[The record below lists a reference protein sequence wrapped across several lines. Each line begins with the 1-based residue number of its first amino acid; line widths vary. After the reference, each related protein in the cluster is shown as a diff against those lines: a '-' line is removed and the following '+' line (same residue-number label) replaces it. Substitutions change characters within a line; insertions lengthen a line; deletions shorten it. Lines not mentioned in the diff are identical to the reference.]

1 MVTIKMWGDINL
13 HIKNLY
19 LLFYYFKFFDCPIIF
34 LIHIFKPYTYILINL
49 CIRRCLMENDSNNSS
64 NDEFTKVDF
73 KDGTQNC
80 KNFFSS
86 FFSNP
91 IKTLKNIS
99 DSKHNL
105 FFNTAIIMLLV
116 WVLIMFFHALFGNV
130 YSTNGLYIF
139 LSAVRDLTIP
149 IISVGFL
156 ALIIYCMAP
165 NKDEKCSLTN
175 TITSSIVCKIPIIF
189 ASFISLINLVSDKAY
204 YITNPIT
211 YFCIAISI
219 VLTYFAIKFLY
230 KESEDFKSFK
240 RFMIIEGIF
249 YGVYLILSFLG
260 IYMV

>member
-1 MVTIKMWGDINL
+1 
-13 HIKNLY
+13 
-19 LLFYYFKFFDCPIIF
+19 
-34 LIHIFKPYTYILINL
+34 
-49 CIRRCLMENDSNNSS
+49 MENDSNNSS
-64 NDEFTKVDF
+64 NDEFKKVDF

-105 FFNTAIIMLLV
+105 FFNTSIIILLV
-116 WVLIMFFHALFGNV
+116 WVLIMFLHTLLRNV
-130 YSTNGLYIF
+130 YHTSALYTF
-139 LSAVRDLTIP
+139 LSAIRDLTIP

-165 NKDEKCSLTN
+165 NKDEKCNLTN
-175 TITSSIVCKIPIIF
+175 TLTASIVCKIPIIF

-204 YITNPIT
+204 FITNPIA

-219 VLTYFAIKFLY
+219 LLTYFTIKFLY

-240 RFMIIEGIF
+240 KFMVIEGIF

>member
-1 MVTIKMWGDINL
+1 MK
-13 HIKNLY
+13 
-19 LLFYYFKFFDCPIIF
+19 
-34 LIHIFKPYTYILINL
+34 
-49 CIRRCLMENDSNNSS
+49 NDSNNSS
-64 NDEFTKVDF
+64 NDEFKKVDF

-105 FFNTAIIMLLV
+105 FFNTSIIILLV
-116 WVLIMFFHALFGNV
+116 WVLIMFLHTLLRNV
-130 YSTNGLYIF
+130 YHTSALYTF
-139 LSAVRDLTIP
+139 LSAIRDLTIP

-165 NKDEKCSLTN
+165 NKDEKCNLTN
-175 TITSSIVCKIPIIF
+175 TLTASIVCKIPIIF

-204 YITNPIT
+204 FITNPIA

-219 VLTYFAIKFLY
+219 LLTYFAIKFLY

-240 RFMIIEGIF
+240 KFMVIEGIF

>member
-1 MVTIKMWGDINL
+1 
-13 HIKNLY
+13 
-19 LLFYYFKFFDCPIIF
+19 
-34 LIHIFKPYTYILINL
+34 
-49 CIRRCLMENDSNNSS
+49 MENDSNNSS
-64 NDEFTKVDF
+64 NDECKKVDF
-73 KDGTQNC
+73 KDGTKNC

-105 FFNTAIIMLLV
+105 FFNTSIIILLV
-116 WVLIMFFHALFGNV
+116 WVLIMFLHTLLRNV
-130 YSTNGLYIF
+130 YHTSALYTF
-139 LSAVRDLTIP
+139 LSAIRDLTIP

-165 NKDEKCSLTN
+165 NKDEKCNLTN
-175 TITSSIVCKIPIIF
+175 TLTASIVCKIPIIF

-204 YITNPIT
+204 FITNPIA

-219 VLTYFAIKFLY
+219 LLTYFAIKFLY
-230 KESEDFKSFK
+230 KESEDFKTFK
-240 RFMIIEGIF
+240 KFMVIEGIF

>member
-1 MVTIKMWGDINL
+1 
-13 HIKNLY
+13 
-19 LLFYYFKFFDCPIIF
+19 
-34 LIHIFKPYTYILINL
+34 
-49 CIRRCLMENDSNNSS
+49 MENDSNNSS

-99 DSKHNL
+99 LSKHNL
-105 FFNTAIIMLLV
+105 FFNTSIIILLV
-116 WVLIMFFHALFGNV
+116 WVLIMFLHTLLRNV
-130 YSTNGLYIF
+130 YHTSALYTF
-139 LSAVRDLTIP
+139 LSAIRDLTIP

-165 NKDEKCSLTN
+165 NKDEKCNLTN
-175 TITSSIVCKIPIIF
+175 TLTASIVCKIPIIF

-204 YITNPIT
+204 FITNPIA

-219 VLTYFAIKFLY
+219 LLTYFAIKFLY

-240 RFMIIEGIF
+240 KFMVIEGIF

>member
-1 MVTIKMWGDINL
+1 
-13 HIKNLY
+13 
-19 LLFYYFKFFDCPIIF
+19 
-34 LIHIFKPYTYILINL
+34 
-49 CIRRCLMENDSNNSS
+49 MENDSNNSS
-64 NDEFTKVDF
+64 NDEFKKVDF
-73 KDGTQNC
+73 KDGTKNC

-86 FFSNP
+86 FFCNP

-105 FFNTAIIMLLV
+105 FFNTSIIILLV
-116 WVLIMFFHALFGNV
+116 WVLIMFLHTLLRNV
-130 YSTNGLYIF
+130 YHTSALYTF
-139 LSAVRDLTIP
+139 LSAIRDLTIP

-165 NKDEKCSLTN
+165 NKDEKCNLTN
-175 TITSSIVCKIPIIF
+175 TLTASIVCKIPIIF

-204 YITNPIT
+204 FITNPIA

-219 VLTYFAIKFLY
+219 LLTYFAIKFLY

-240 RFMIIEGIF
+240 KFMVIEGIF

>member
-1 MVTIKMWGDINL
+1 
-13 HIKNLY
+13 
-19 LLFYYFKFFDCPIIF
+19 
-34 LIHIFKPYTYILINL
+34 
-49 CIRRCLMENDSNNSS
+49 MENDSNNSS
-64 NDEFTKVDF
+64 NDEFKKVDF

-105 FFNTAIIMLLV
+105 FFNTSIIILLV
-116 WVLIMFFHALFGNV
+116 WVLIMFLHTLLRNV
-130 YSTNGLYIF
+130 YHTSALYTF
-139 LSAVRDLTIP
+139 LSAIRDLTIP
-149 IISVGFL
+149 IISIGFL

-165 NKDEKCSLTN
+165 NKDEKFNLTN
-175 TITSSIVCKIPIIF
+175 TLTASIVCKIPIIF

-204 YITNPIT
+204 FITNPIA

-219 VLTYFAIKFLY
+219 LLTYFAIKFLY

-240 RFMIIEGIF
+240 KFMVIEGIF

>member
-1 MVTIKMWGDINL
+1 
-13 HIKNLY
+13 
-19 LLFYYFKFFDCPIIF
+19 
-34 LIHIFKPYTYILINL
+34 
-49 CIRRCLMENDSNNSS
+49 MENDSNNSS
-64 NDEFTKVDF
+64 NDEFKKVDF

-105 FFNTAIIMLLV
+105 FFNTSIIILLV
-116 WVLIMFFHALFGNV
+116 WVLIMFLHTLLKNV
-130 YSTNGLYIF
+130 YHTSALYTF
-139 LSAVRDLTIP
+139 LSAIRDLTIP

-165 NKDEKCSLTN
+165 NKDEKCNLTN
-175 TITSSIVCKIPIIF
+175 TLTASIVCKIPIIF

-204 YITNPIT
+204 FITNPIA

-219 VLTYFAIKFLY
+219 LLTNFAIKFLY

-240 RFMIIEGIF
+240 KFMVIEGIF

>member
-1 MVTIKMWGDINL
+1 
-13 HIKNLY
+13 
-19 LLFYYFKFFDCPIIF
+19 
-34 LIHIFKPYTYILINL
+34 
-49 CIRRCLMENDSNNSS
+49 MENDSNNSS
-64 NDEFTKVDF
+64 NDEFKKVDF
-73 KDGTQNC
+73 KDGTKNC
-80 KNFFSS
+80 KNFFFS

-105 FFNTAIIMLLV
+105 FFNTSIIILLV
-116 WVLIMFFHALFGNV
+116 WVLIMFLHTLLRNV
-130 YSTNGLYIF
+130 YHTSALYTF
-139 LSAVRDLTIP
+139 LSAIRDLTIP

-165 NKDEKCSLTN
+165 NKDEKCNLTN
-175 TITSSIVCKIPIIF
+175 TLTASIVCRIPIIF

-204 YITNPIT
+204 FITNPIA

-219 VLTYFAIKFLY
+219 LLTYFAIKFLY

-240 RFMIIEGIF
+240 KFMVIEGIF

>member
-1 MVTIKMWGDINL
+1 MK
-13 HIKNLY
+13 
-19 LLFYYFKFFDCPIIF
+19 
-34 LIHIFKPYTYILINL
+34 
-49 CIRRCLMENDSNNSS
+49 NDSNNSS
-64 NDEFTKVDF
+64 NDEFKKVDF

-105 FFNTAIIMLLV
+105 FFNTSIIILLV
-116 WVLIMFFHALFGNV
+116 WVLIMFLHTLLRNV
-130 YSTNGLYIF
+130 YHTSALYTF
-139 LSAVRDLTIP
+139 LSAIRDLTIP
-149 IISVGFL
+149 IISIGFL

-165 NKDEKCSLTN
+165 NKDEKCNLTN
-175 TITSSIVCKIPIIF
+175 TLTASIVCKIPIIF

-204 YITNPIT
+204 FITNPIA

-219 VLTYFAIKFLY
+219 LLTYFAIKFLY

-240 RFMIIEGIF
+240 KFMVIEGIF

>member
-1 MVTIKMWGDINL
+1 
-13 HIKNLY
+13 
-19 LLFYYFKFFDCPIIF
+19 
-34 LIHIFKPYTYILINL
+34 
-49 CIRRCLMENDSNNSS
+49 MENDSNNTS
-64 NDEFTKVDF
+64 NEEFTKVDF

-86 FFSNP
+86 FFFYF

-99 DSKHNL
+99 ESRRNL
-105 FFNTAIIMLLV
+105 FFNTSIIILLA
-116 WVLIMFFHALFGNV
+116 WVLIMFLHALLGNV
-130 YSTNGLYIF
+130 NHTNGLYIF
-139 LSAVRDLTIP
+139 LSAIRDLTIP

-175 TITSSIVCKIPIIF
+175 TITASIVCKIPIIF
-189 ASFISLINLVSDKAY
+189 VSLLSLITLVSDKAY
-204 YITNPIT
+204 IIINPIA

-219 VLTYFAIKFLY
+219 LLTYFAVKFLY

-240 RFMIIEGIF
+240 KFMVVEGIF

>member
-1 MVTIKMWGDINL
+1 
-13 HIKNLY
+13 
-19 LLFYYFKFFDCPIIF
+19 
-34 LIHIFKPYTYILINL
+34 
-49 CIRRCLMENDSNNSS
+49 MENDSNNSS
-64 NDEFTKVDF
+64 NDEFKKVDF

-105 FFNTAIIMLLV
+105 FFNTSIIILLV
-116 WVLIMFFHALFGNV
+116 WVLIMFLHTLLRNV
-130 YSTNGLYIF
+130 YHTSALYTF
-139 LSAVRDLTIP
+139 LSAIRDLTIP
-149 IISVGFL
+149 IISIGFL

-165 NKDEKCSLTN
+165 NKDEKCNLTN
-175 TITSSIVCKIPIIF
+175 TLTASIVCKIPIIF

-204 YITNPIT
+204 FITNPIA

-219 VLTYFAIKFLY
+219 LLTYFAIKFLY

-240 RFMIIEGIF
+240 KFMVIEGIF

>member
-1 MVTIKMWGDINL
+1 MK
-13 HIKNLY
+13 
-19 LLFYYFKFFDCPIIF
+19 
-34 LIHIFKPYTYILINL
+34 
-49 CIRRCLMENDSNNSS
+49 NDSNNSS
-64 NDEFTKVDF
+64 NDEFKKVDF

-105 FFNTAIIMLLV
+105 FFNTSIIILLV
-116 WVLIMFFHALFGNV
+116 WVLIMFLHTLLRNV
-130 YSTNGLYIF
+130 YHTSALYTF
-139 LSAVRDLTIP
+139 LSAIRDLTIP
-149 IISVGFL
+149 IISIGFL

-165 NKDEKCSLTN
+165 NKDEKCNLTN
-175 TITSSIVCKIPIIF
+175 TLTASIVCKIPIIF

-204 YITNPIT
+204 FITNPIA

-219 VLTYFAIKFLY
+219 LLTYFAIKFLY

-240 RFMIIEGIF
+240 KFMVIEGIF
-249 YGVYLILSFLG
+249 YGVYLILSFLW

>member
-1 MVTIKMWGDINL
+1 
-13 HIKNLY
+13 
-19 LLFYYFKFFDCPIIF
+19 
-34 LIHIFKPYTYILINL
+34 
-49 CIRRCLMENDSNNSS
+49 MENDSNNTS
-64 NDEFTKVDF
+64 NEEFTKVDF

-99 DSKHNL
+99 ESRRNL
-105 FFNTAIIMLLV
+105 FFNTSIIILLA
-116 WVLIMFFHALFGNV
+116 WVLIMFLHALLGNV
-130 YSTNGLYIF
+130 YHTNGLYIF
-139 LSAVRDLTIP
+139 LSAIRDLTIP

-165 NKDEKCSLTN
+165 NKDEKYSLTN
-175 TITSSIVCKIPIIF
+175 TITASIVCKIPIIF
-189 ASFISLINLVSDKAY
+189 VSLLSLITLVSDKAY
-204 YITNPIT
+204 IIINPIA

-219 VLTYFAIKFLY
+219 LLTYFAVKFLY

-240 RFMIIEGIF
+240 KFMVVEGIF

>member
-1 MVTIKMWGDINL
+1 
-13 HIKNLY
+13 
-19 LLFYYFKFFDCPIIF
+19 
-34 LIHIFKPYTYILINL
+34 
-49 CIRRCLMENDSNNSS
+49 MENDSNNSS

-86 FFSNP
+86 FFNNP

-99 DSKHNL
+99 CSKHNL
-105 FFNTAIIMLLV
+105 FFNTSIIILLV
-116 WVLIMFFHALFGNV
+116 WVVITFFHTLFGTT
-130 YSTNGLYIF
+130 YSSNGLYIF
-139 LSAVRDLTIP
+139 LTAIRDLTIP

-156 ALIIYCMAP
+156 AVIIYCMDF
-165 NKDEKCSLTN
+165 NKDEKCDLTN
-175 TITSSIVCKIPIIF
+175 TITSVIVCKIPVIF
-189 ASFISLINLVSDKAY
+189 ASLISLINLVSDKAY

-211 YFCIAISI
+211 YFCISLSLL
-219 VLTYFAIKFLY
+219 LTYFAIKFLC

-240 RFMIIEGIF
+240 SFIVVQGIF

>member
-1 MVTIKMWGDINL
+1 
-13 HIKNLY
+13 
-19 LLFYYFKFFDCPIIF
+19 
-34 LIHIFKPYTYILINL
+34 
-49 CIRRCLMENDSNNSS
+49 MENDSNNTS
-64 NDEFTKVDF
+64 NEEFTKVDF

-99 DSKHNL
+99 ESRRNL
-105 FFNTAIIMLLV
+105 FFNTSIIILLA
-116 WVLIMFFHALFGNV
+116 WVLIMFLHALLGNV
-130 YSTNGLYIF
+130 NHTNGLYIF
-139 LSAVRDLTIP
+139 LSAIRDLTIP

-175 TITSSIVCKIPIIF
+175 TITASIVCKIPIIF
-189 ASFISLINLVSDKAY
+189 VSLLSLITLVSDKAY
-204 YITNPIT
+204 IIINPIA

-219 VLTYFAIKFLY
+219 LLTYFAVKFLY

-240 RFMIIEGIF
+240 KFMVVEGIF

>member
-1 MVTIKMWGDINL
+1 
-13 HIKNLY
+13 
-19 LLFYYFKFFDCPIIF
+19 
-34 LIHIFKPYTYILINL
+34 
-49 CIRRCLMENDSNNSS
+49 MENDSNNTS
-64 NDEFTKVDF
+64 NEEFTKVDF

-99 DSKHNL
+99 ESRRNL
-105 FFNTAIIMLLV
+105 FFNTSIIILLA
-116 WVLIMFFHALFGNV
+116 WVLIMFLHALLGNV
-130 YSTNGLYIF
+130 NHTNGLYIF
-139 LSAVRDLTIP
+139 LSAIRDLTIP

-156 ALIIYCMAP
+156 ALIIYCMAS

-175 TITSSIVCKIPIIF
+175 TITASIVCKIPIIF
-189 ASFISLINLVSDKAY
+189 VSLLSLITLVSDKAY
-204 YITNPIT
+204 IIINPIA

-219 VLTYFAIKFLY
+219 LLTYFAVKFLY

-240 RFMIIEGIF
+240 KFMVVEGIF

>member
-1 MVTIKMWGDINL
+1 MK
-13 HIKNLY
+13 
-19 LLFYYFKFFDCPIIF
+19 
-34 LIHIFKPYTYILINL
+34 
-49 CIRRCLMENDSNNSS
+49 NDSNNSS
-64 NDEFTKVDF
+64 NDEFKKVDF

-105 FFNTAIIMLLV
+105 FFNTSIIILLV
-116 WVLIMFFHALFGNV
+116 WVLIMFLHTLLRNV
-130 YSTNGLYIF
+130 YHTSALYTF
-139 LSAVRDLTIP
+139 LSAIRDLTIP
-149 IISVGFL
+149 IISIGFL

-165 NKDEKCSLTN
+165 NKDEKFNLTN
-175 TITSSIVCKIPIIF
+175 TLTASIVCKIPIIF

-204 YITNPIT
+204 FITNPIA

-219 VLTYFAIKFLY
+219 LLTYFAIKFLY

-240 RFMIIEGIF
+240 KFMVIEGIF